1 MTAKGWAFQI
11 LLINENFRSFI
22 WQLFYPTTFIKL
34 LPIGCVEEMC
44 QKHKRKKY
52 KKKIKNNHY

>member
-44 QKHKRKKY
+44 QKHKRKNTKR
-52 KKKIKNNHY
+52 K